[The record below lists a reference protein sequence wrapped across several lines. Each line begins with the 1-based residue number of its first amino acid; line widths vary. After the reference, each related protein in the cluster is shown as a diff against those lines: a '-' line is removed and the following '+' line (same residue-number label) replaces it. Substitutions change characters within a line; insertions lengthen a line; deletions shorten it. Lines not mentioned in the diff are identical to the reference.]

1 MCKKGK
7 KREFRWALFT
17 GLALW
22 FGLVAATL
30 LLGTS
35 DSPNSGQDELMGL
48 MKNLIDRL
56 VPYAPTA
63 TMVVIFLWLCVL
75 QPVMEEFAFRYWGKG
90 KLYAYI
96 VCAAAMANF
105 VLLTLNVWFIAFAA
119 LCIVLFFV
127 IRDQHRKRQVS
138 IITTSVLFAAM
149 HLSGYSTFSLASVFG
164 ILQIFGMALVM
175 CYVVI
180 NYRFIY
186 SVAIH
191 VLNNSLAL
199 LLPLLFMGTE
209 AISGD
214 NFEGELRN
222 MKLDEA
228 KEQMYESWLDD
239 STSVTFYGELPEIV
253 ENVYNSPY
261 PYCYTISKPSNGE
274 LRIFYPDNTYL
285 WTRYVLN
292 IKTDVDSMD
301 PDDIVNALIK
311 TGRLKSDTTM
321 VPALEVS
328 IADMALYK
336 SKLSDPSLLDFKK
349 GDPFSVE
356 SLQQDTT
363 DYQDDWTLEDFLDY
377 VSACYALPLV
387 VSPNTD
393 AETPAEYDWELN
405 IHKRPSLLRMVYDPT
420 ASLDIKP
427 TKEDVIKAL
436 REQYGLAVKESKTK
450 KIRQVEFYVGGSF

>member
-1 MCKKGK
+1 MCIKGK

-22 FGLVAATL
+22 FGLMAATL

-35 DSPNSGQDELMGL
+35 DSPKSGQDELMGL

-56 VPYAPTA
+56 VSYAPTA

-75 QPVMEEFAFRYWGKG
+75 QPVMEEFAFRFWGKG

-105 VLLTLNVWFIAFAA
+105 VLLMLNVWFIAFAA

-149 HLSGYSTFSLASVFG
+149 HLSGYSTFSIASVIG

-199 LLPLLFMGTE
+199 LLPLFFMGTE

-222 MKLDEA
+222 MKFDEA
-228 KEQMYESWLDD
+228 QELMYQDWVDD
-239 STSVTFYGELPEIV
+239 STTTTFCGELPEIV
-253 ENVYNSPY
+253 ENVYNYPY

-274 LRIFYPDNTYL
+274 LLIFYPDNTYL
-285 WTRYVLN
+285 WTRYVLD
-292 IKTDVDSMD
+292 IKMDTGSAD
-301 PDDIVNALIK
+301 PDDIVKALIK

-336 SKLSDPSLLDFKK
+336 SNYSEYEFEEV
-349 GDPFSVE
+349 DPFSLE
-356 SLQQDTT
+356 PMQQDTA
-363 DYQDDWTLEDFLDY
+363 DNYYSWTLEEFLDY

-387 VSPNTD
+387 VAPGTD
-393 AETPAEYDWELN
+393 PETYAEYDWELN
-405 IHKRPSLLRMVYDPT
+405 IHKNKSQSLLRMVYDPT

-436 REQYGLAVKESKTK
+436 REKYGLAVKESKTK

>member
-1 MCKKGK
+1 MKTQK
-7 KREFRWALFT
+7 KREFRPILFI

-22 FGLVAATL
+22 FGLMAATL

-35 DSPNSGQDELMGL
+35 DSPKSGQDELMGL

-96 VCAAAMANF
+96 VCAAVMANF
-105 VLLTLNVWFIAFAA
+105 VFLTLNIWFIALAV

-186 SVAIH
+186 SILIH

-199 LLPLLFMGTE
+199 LLPLFFMGTE

-228 KEQMYESWLDD
+228 QEQMYESWSED
-239 STSVTFYGELPEIV
+239 STTTTFYGELPEIV
-253 ENVYNSPY
+253 ENVYNYPY

-336 SKLSDPSLLDFKK
+336 SNFSEYESEDV
-349 GDPFSVE
+349 DPFSLE
-356 SLQQDTT
+356 SMQQDTA
-363 DYQDDWTLEDFLDY
+363 DNYYSWTLEDFLDW
-377 VSACYALPLV
+377 VSISYALPLV
-387 VSPNTD
+387 VSHNTD

-405 IHKRPSLLRMVYDPT
+405 IHKRPSLLRMIYDPT

-436 REQYGLAVKESKTK
+436 RDQYGLAVKESKTR
-450 KIRQVEFYVGGSF
+450 KIKQVRFYCQ

>member
-1 MCKKGK
+1 MCIKGK

-22 FGLVAATL
+22 FGLMAATL

-75 QPVMEEFAFRYWGKG
+75 QPVMEEFAFRFWGKG

-96 VCAAAMANF
+96 VCAAVMANF

-138 IITTSVLFAAM
+138 IITTSVLFASM
-149 HLSGYSTFSLASVFG
+149 HLSGYSSFSMASVIG

-186 SVAIH
+186 SVLIH

-199 LLPLLFMGTE
+199 LLPLFFMGTE

-214 NFEGELRN
+214 DFEGELRN

-228 KEQMYESWLDD
+228 MDLMYGRRVDD
-239 STSVTFYGELPEIV
+239 STTTTIYGELPEIV
-253 ENVYNSPY
+253 ESIYGGAEDYAWP
-261 PYCYTISKPSNGE
+261 SKGE

-285 WTRYVLN
+285 WTRYVFD
-292 IKTDVDSMD
+292 IKTNTGSLD
-301 PDDIVNALIK
+301 PDDIVKALIK

-328 IADMALYK
+328 IADKDLYE
-336 SKLSDPSLLDFKK
+336 SQIYDAYEVEDLLVND
-349 GDPFSVE
+349 
-356 SLQQDTT
+356 SLQQ
-363 DYQDDWTLEDFLDY
+363 YNAIFYSLEESLDY
-377 VSACYALPLV
+377 ISVTYALPLV
-387 VSPNTD
+387 VAPGTD
-393 AETPAEYDWELN
+393 PETPADYCWRLN
-405 IHKRPSLLRMVYDPT
+405 IQKRPSFLRMVYDPT

-436 REQYGLAVKESKTK
+436 REQYGLAVKESKTR
-450 KIRQVEFYVGGSF
+450 KIKQVRFYCQ

>member
-1 MCKKGK
+1 M
-7 KREFRWALFT
+7 
-17 GLALW
+17 
-22 FGLVAATL
+22 
-30 LLGTS
+30 LGTS
-35 DSPNSGQDELMGL
+35 DSPKSGQDELMGL

-75 QPVMEEFAFRYWGKG
+75 QPVMEEFAFRFWGKG

-96 VCAAAMANF
+96 VCAAVMANF
-105 VLLTLNVWFIAFAA
+105 VFLTLNVWFIALAV

-127 IRDQHRKRQVS
+127 IRDPHRKQLLS
-138 IITTSVLFAAM
+138 IITTSVLFASM
-149 HLSGYSTFSLASVFG
+149 HLSGFSSFSLPSVLG

-186 SVAIH
+186 SVIIH
-191 VLNNSLAL
+191 VLNNSIAL
-199 LLPLLFMGTE
+199 LLPLLFFGSE

-228 KEQMYESWLDD
+228 QEQMYESWSED
-239 STSVTFYGELPEIV
+239 STTTTFYGELPEIV
-253 ENVYNSPY
+253 ENVYNYPY

-336 SKLSDPSLLDFKK
+336 SKLSDPSLLVFKVR
-349 GDPFSVE
+349 DPFSKE
-356 SLQQDTT
+356 SLQQDTA
-363 DYQDDWTLEDFLDY
+363 DYQEDWMLMDFLDY

-393 AETPAEYDWELN
+393 PETPAEYEWELD
-405 IHKRPSLLRMVYDPT
+405 IHKRPSLLRMIYDPT
-420 ASLDIKP
+420 ASLDTKP

-436 REQYGLAVKESKTK
+436 REQYGLAVKESKTR
-450 KIRQVEFYVGGSF
+450 KIKQVRFYCQ

>member
-1 MCKKGK
+1 MCIKGK

-22 FGLVAATL
+22 IGIMVGCWLF
-30 LLGTS
+30 GTS
-35 DSPNSGQDELMGL
+35 DTVRSGQDELMGTL
-48 MKNLIDRL
+48 KRLIDSL
-56 VPYAPTA
+56 VPYFPVA
-63 TMVVIFLWLCVL
+63 TMVVVFLWIGVL

-96 VCAAAMANF
+96 VCAAVMANF
-105 VLLTLNVWFIAFAA
+105 VYLTLNIWFITLAA

-127 IRDQHRKRQVS
+127 IRDQRRKRQVS
-138 IITTSVLFAAM
+138 IITTSVLFASM
-149 HLSGYSTFSLASVFG
+149 HLSGYSSFSIASVLG

-180 NYRFIY
+180 NHRFIY
-186 SVAIH
+186 SIVIH
-191 VLNNSLAL
+191 VLNNSFAL
-199 LLPLLFMGTE
+199 LLPLFFMGSE
-209 AISGD
+209 AVSGD
-214 NFEGELRN
+214 NFKGELRY
-222 MKLDEA
+222 MKLYEA
-228 KEQMYESWLDD
+228 AELMYEDWSED
-239 STSVTFYGELPEIV
+239 STTTTFYGELPEIV
-253 ENVYNSPY
+253 NNIYNCSY
-261 PYCYTISKPSNGE
+261 SYTRPSDGE
-274 LRIFYPDNTYL
+274 LQIFYADNSYL
-285 WTRYVLN
+285 WTRCVLD
-292 IKTDVDSMD
+292 IQVDTGTCD

-328 IADMALYK
+328 IADKALYK

-405 IHKRPSLLRMVYDPT
+405 IHKRPSLLRMIYDPT
-420 ASLDIKP
+420 ATVDTKP
-427 TKEDVIKAL
+427 TKKDVIKAL
-436 REQYGLAVKESKTK
+436 RKQYGLSVKESKTQ
-450 KIRQVEFYVGGSF
+450 KIRQVEFFVAG

>member
-1 MCKKGK
+1 MCIKGN
-7 KREFRWALFT
+7 KREFRWALFM

-22 FGLVAATL
+22 FGLMAATL

-96 VCAAAMANF
+96 VCAAVMANF
-105 VLLTLNVWFIAFAA
+105 VLLTLNIWFIAFAA

-127 IRDQHRKRQVS
+127 IHDQHRKRQVS

-149 HLSGYSTFSLASVFG
+149 HLSGYSTFSLASVIG

-199 LLPLLFMGTE
+199 LLPLFFMGTE

-228 KEQMYESWLDD
+228 QEQMYESWSED
-239 STSVTFYGELPEIV
+239 STTTTFYGELPEIV
-253 ENVYNSPY
+253 ENVYNYPY
-261 PYCYTISKPSNGE
+261 PYCYTISMPSNGE

-292 IKTDVDSMD
+292 IKTGVDSMD

-336 SKLSDPSLLDFKK
+336 SQLSEYESEE
-349 GDPFSVE
+349 GE
-356 SLQQDTT
+356 SLSLELLKQDTT
-363 DYQDDWTLEDFLDY
+363 GSYFPLEDFLDW
-377 VSACYALPLV
+377 VSSSYSLPLV
-387 VSPNTD
+387 VAPSTD
-393 AETPAEYDWELN
+393 PKTPVGYYWELDV
-405 IHKRPSLLRMVYDPT
+405 HKNKSQSLLRMIYDPT
-420 ASLDIKP
+420 ATVDTKP
-427 TKEDVIKAL
+427 TKKDVIKAL
-436 REQYGLAVKESKTK
+436 RKQYGLSVKESKTR

>member
-1 MCKKGK
+1 MCIKGK

-22 FGLVAATL
+22 FGLMAATL

-96 VCAAAMANF
+96 VCAAVMANF

-127 IRDQHRKRQVS
+127 IRDPHRKRQVS

-149 HLSGYSTFSLASVFG
+149 HLSGYSTFSLASVIG

-199 LLPLLFMGTE
+199 LLPLFFMGTE
-209 AISGD
+209 AVSGD

-228 KEQMYESWLDD
+228 MDLMYGRRVDD
-239 STSVTFYGELPEIV
+239 STTTTIYGELPEIV
-253 ENVYNSPY
+253 ESIYGGAEDYAWP
-261 PYCYTISKPSNGE
+261 SKGE

-285 WTRYVLN
+285 WTRYVLDIHIDTGGAN
-292 IKTDVDSMD
+292 S
-301 PDDIVNALIK
+301 DDIVKALIK

-321 VPALEVS
+321 VPAFEVS

-336 SKLSDPSLLDFKK
+336 SNYFEYESEEV
-349 GDPFSVE
+349 DPFSLE
-356 SLQQDTT
+356 PMQQDTA
-363 DYQDDWTLEDFLDY
+363 DNYYSWTLEEFLDY

-387 VSPNTD
+387 VAPGTD
-393 AETPAEYDWELN
+393 PETYAEYDWELN
-405 IHKRPSLLRMVYDPT
+405 IHKNKSQSLLRMVYDPT